1 VCTELDIEPA
11 AFQDIQKLRPTLETK
26 LSEFVNPKVVREMN
40 EKQLVDKL
48 IENVIEPKSKDHPAF
63 IMNHPMLLSPLAKT

>member
-1 VCTELDIEPA
+1 
-11 AFQDIQKLRPTLETK
+11 
-26 LSEFVNPKVVREMN
+26 MN

-63 IMNHPMLLSPLAKT
+63 IMNHPVLLSPLAKT